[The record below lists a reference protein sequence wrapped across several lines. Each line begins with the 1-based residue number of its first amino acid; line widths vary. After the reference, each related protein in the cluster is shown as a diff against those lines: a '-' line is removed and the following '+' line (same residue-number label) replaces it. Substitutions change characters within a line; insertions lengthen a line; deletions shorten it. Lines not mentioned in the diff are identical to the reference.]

1 MVRRMLHKVRVMVRV
16 IFLNDTSTS
25 HQEWQNSFTE
35 FYVVLFPHLWWHIT
49 KKNSRAFPPLLKLDP
64 GTIHTL
70 DEMVRSKGYYI
81 FFSFPLDNCRLT
93 VQPQKTR
100 FDRNDTAKCAGKGGG
115 GTTRVCSV
123 AAFSYTALLTM
134 LKRNLWFSSTIQT

>member
-1 MVRRMLHKVRVMVRV
+1 MVRGMLHKVRVMVRV

-49 KKNSRAFPPLLKLDP
+49 KKDSRAFPPPLKLDP

-70 DEMVRSKGYYI
+70 DEMVRPKGYYI

-100 FDRNDTAKCAGKGGG
+100 FDRNDTAKCICISRQGRRRNN
-115 GTTRVCSV
+115 TSV
-123 AAFSYTALLTM
+123 
-134 LKRNLWFSSTIQT
+134 FSSSFQLHCFTHNAKMQSMVQQH